1 MKNNILAIGIDN
13 YRNINRL
20 NNCVKDLENTI
31 DVLLDKYEFER
42 AEVKRIYNA
51 DATAENILFS
61 LEDYLSKQSSGDNI
75 IILFSGHGDFDTK
88 LDLGYFLPVE
98 CYLDNKSTYI
108 PNTTFFNY
116 IKAFEYRHVVLIS
129 DTCFS
134 GSLFPLTRSI
144 QSPSERLFEIPSKW
158 ALTSGRVEKVMDGV
172 PGENSPFAEAIIKSL
187 KENSNSFFSIS
198 ELTRYVISDVASS
211 QNQIPRGAPLQI
223 LGDKGGEFFFK
234 LKTQPKGI
242 TRSVHPNG
250 NDDVLENLLAEFY
263 KLSEKLEDAENQNKP
278 ATIRRLN
285 EEMDFVKKAID
296 RELVKILE
304 LGKNEVKDS
313 NQLQNLLGAD
323 IDVLIQNINSISK
336 EKIELVKRQQFEAAA
351 AARDREKALTKEI
364 NPLVQSKK
372 AGLLESLKK
381 AEDSIEQNFGL
392 LSLLTDMLPS
402 SNRTSL
408 RKLIDDE
415 FTEMLFLK
423 LSKNKG
429 FITSFRFD
437 EKIRQLQEEF
447 IPNIFDQLTSEEEIE
462 KIFYHKTSESGKLEK
477 FSPKGSKPVTF
488 IGKSSTPA
496 RRPTRPPKNKL

>member
-31 DVLLDKYEFER
+31 DVLLDKYEFDR
-42 AEVKRIYNA
+42 TDVKRIYNA
-51 DATAENILFS
+51 DATTESILFS

-116 IKAFEYRHVVLIS
+116 IKAFEYRHVILIS

-144 QSPSERLFEIPSKW
+144 QAPSERLFEIPSKW
-158 ALTSGRVEKVMDGV
+158 ALTSGRIEKVMDGI

-187 KENSNSFFSIS
+187 KDNSNPFFSIS
-198 ELTRYVISDVASS
+198 ELTRYVISDVASK

-234 LKTQPKGI
+234 LKTQSKGI
-242 TRSVHPNG
+242 TRSTTAKG

-263 KLSEKLEDAENQNKP
+263 KLTEKLEDAENQNKP

-296 RELVKILE
+296 RELIKILE
-304 LGKNEVKDS
+304 LGKNEVKNS
-313 NQLQNLLGAD
+313 NQLQNLLGTD
-323 IDVLIQNINSISK
+323 IDVLIKNINSLSK
-336 EKIELVKRQQFEAAA
+336 EKIDLVKRQQFEAAA
-351 AARDREKALTKEI
+351 AARDKEKTLAKEI
-364 NPLVQSKK
+364 RPLVQSKK
-372 AGLLESLKK
+372 SDLLTSLNN
-381 AEDSIEQNFGL
+381 AEDSIEQNFGI
-392 LSLLTDMLPS
+392 LSLLADIIPS
-402 SNRTSL
+402 SNRTSFS
-408 RKLIDDE
+408 KLIDDE

-423 LSKNKG
+423 LSKNKQ
-429 FITSFRFD
+429 FITPFRFD
-437 EKIRQLQEEF
+437 EKLRHLQEEF
-447 IPNIFDQLTSEEEIE
+447 IPNVFNQLTSKDENASVYYYKSGDIVTKE
-462 KIFYHKTSESGKLEK
+462 TSSSGERKA
-477 FSPKGSKPVTF
+477 VTF
-488 IGKSSTPA
+488 KRKSSPPTH
-496 RRPTRPPKNKL
+496 RTTRPPK